1 MYHFDLRRCQGF
13 WAQTSDCRGC
23 GRRSPLSNNDSPSP
37 EECTLK
43 ELYSSSLLQQVVTG
57 EQATRILNSN
67 LQRTVENMQA
77 QLDAFSRQVDL
88 LTDSPSR
95 RGQKSSSPAGVA
107 PGAVMLAVAKV
118 ESARSAGIPA
128 PPELKRKSNIAP
140 AHVANKRLAH
150 TSAVD
155 AASQS

>member
-1 MYHFDLRRCQGF
+1 
-13 WAQTSDCRGC
+13 
-23 GRRSPLSNNDSPSP
+23 
-37 EECTLK
+37 LK

-107 PGAVMLAVAKV
+107 PGAVMLVVAKV

-140 AHVANKRLAH
+140 AMLPISVLLTPLLLMLHLRAKKTFRFRVFLARSTMMDSSSVKSLSFYVAR
-150 TSAVD
+150 SPR
-155 AASQS
+155 